1 MAHKMVRVRYCR
13 TMGTGKDKRGPGHEV
28 MVDEGTAARWLANGR
43 VEIVPT
49 GKEAARP
56 VSDAD
61 PIQAPPSGSPAG
73 LGAASSSSRRGRPPG
88 TKTLKASAPASPPLD
103 DVNPFG

>member
-13 TMGTGKDKRGPGHEV
+13 TMGVGKEKRGPGHEV

-56 VSDAD
+56 LTAAD
-61 PIQAPPSGSPAG
+61 PTSAPPGGSPAG
-73 LGAASSSSRRGRPPG
+73 SGAASSSSRRGRPPR
-88 TKTLKASAPASPPLD
+88 TLTLKASAPASPPLD